1 MITAGGETR
10 SHGEDDGRP
19 GGAVAALQSGE
30 RRHHRSDLL
39 AEAKRDAE
47 QQLVQHPDEL
57 EVKAAASADRDS
69 GRLNLV
75 KTSHHEA
82 PSCAAS
88 SISGG
93 IPIMWFAHDE
103 EREWELLIP
112 GQFIGRQASSA
123 RTHDDLQQTNA
134 ARALSRDA
142 HNGLAQGFCY
152 AYLAR
157 GGYRSAVAH

>member
-1 MITAGGETR
+1 
-10 SHGEDDGRP
+10 
-19 GGAVAALQSGE
+19 
-30 RRHHRSDLL
+30 
-39 AEAKRDAE
+39 
-47 QQLVQHPDEL
+47 
-57 EVKAAASADRDS
+57 
-69 GRLNLV
+69 LNLV
-75 KTSHHEA
+75 KTSQHEA

-142 HNGLAQGFCY
+142 HNSFAQGFCY